1 MAIKIEKIEEYL
13 NKMDLGFEKRKEN
26 LIVVIISGEIDKLFI
41 VIHLDEDGK
50 YIEISA
56 IRHLDEL
63 IAEANEDRRIEL
75 LKWMLNENYKKKIG
89 TWEYN
94 SEDHNHRITVGHVIE
109 DGGLTGKQ
117 FKRML
122 NSVARS
128 LHDIQNMKDILNP
141 NALSEKEKKRISL
154 LAQLQELDEEDGI

>member
-13 NKMDLGFEKRKEN
+13 GELDLKFEKRKEN
-26 LIVVIISGEIDKLFI
+26 LILVIISSEIDKLYVF
-41 VIHLDEDGK
+41 IHLDENGE
-50 YIEISA
+50 YIELRA
-56 IRHLDEL
+56 IKHLDEL
-63 IAEANEDRRIEL
+63 VAEANEERRIEL
-75 LKWMLNENYKKKIG
+75 LKWMLNENYNKKIG

-94 SEDHNHRITVGHVIE
+94 SEDHNHNFTIGHVIE
-109 DGGLTGKQ
+109 DGDLTGKQ

-128 LHDIQNMKDILNP
+128 LHDIQKMKDILNP